1 MEGLT
6 RVDGEYDENSLAI
19 PVIILGD
26 CFVFVLTSG
35 VPNLQFDFDPVQLDN
50 LEDIIDADGH
60 HVVFNELALAVA
72 QQDVALTDSGI
83 SDDDYFL
90 EVVEVLLAFA
100 FNLA

>member
-6 RVDGEYDENSLAI
+6 GVDGEDDENSLAVA
-19 PVIILGD
+19 VIILCDG
-26 CFVFVLTSG
+26 FVFVLTSS
-35 VPNLQFDFDPVQLDN
+35 VPNLQFNSNSVQFDD

-60 HVVFNELALAVA
+60 HVVFDELSLAVA
-72 QQDVALTDSGI
+72 QQDVAFSDSGV

-100 FNLA
+100 FNFA

>member
-6 RVDGEYDENSLAI
+6 GVDGEDDENSLAVA
-19 PVIILGD
+19 VIIFCDG
-26 CFVFVLTSG
+26 FVFVLTSS
-35 VPNLQFDFDPVQLDN
+35 VPNLQFNSNSVQFDD

-60 HVVFNELALAVA
+60 HVVFDELSLAVA
-72 QQDVALTDSGI
+72 QQDVALSDSGV

-100 FNLA
+100 FNFA

>member
-6 RVDGEYDENSLAI
+6 GVDGEDDENSLTVAV
-19 PVIILGD
+19 VILCD
-26 CFVFVLTSG
+26 SFVFVLTSS
-35 VPNLQFDFDPVQLDN
+35 VPNLQFNSNSVQFDD

-60 HVVFNELALAVA
+60 HVVFNELALAIA
-72 QQDVALTDSGI
+72 QKYVTLSDSGV

-100 FNLA
+100 FNFA

>member
-6 RVDGEYDENSLAI
+6 GVDGEDDENSLTVA
-19 PVIILGD
+19 VIILCD

-35 VPNLQFDFDPVQLDN
+35 VPNLQFNSNSVQFDD

-60 HVVFNELALAVA
+60 HVVFDELSLAVA
-72 QQDVALTDSGI
+72 QQDVAFSDSGV

-100 FNLA
+100 FNFA

>member
-6 RVDGEYDENSLAI
+6 GVDGEDDENSLAVA
-19 PVIILGD
+19 VIILCDG
-26 CFVFVLTSG
+26 FVFVLTSS
-35 VPNLQFDFDPVQLDN
+35 VPNLQFNSNSVQFDD

-60 HVVFNELALAVA
+60 HVVFDELSLAVA
-72 QQDVALTDSGI
+72 QQDVALSDSGV

-100 FNLA
+100 FNFA